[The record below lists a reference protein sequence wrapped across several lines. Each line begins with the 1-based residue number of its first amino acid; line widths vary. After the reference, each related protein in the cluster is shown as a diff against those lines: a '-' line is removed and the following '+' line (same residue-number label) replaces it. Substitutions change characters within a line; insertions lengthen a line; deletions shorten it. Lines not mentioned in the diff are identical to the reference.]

1 MYNWEASGQ
10 LQGLYSS
17 LCFLSVLMLPGQLYL
32 VLVVL
37 IYDTATW
44 LTAKSKRGLCRGAP

>member
-1 MYNWEASGQ
+1 MYNWEASGP

-17 LCFLSVLMLPGQLYL
+17 LCFLSVLLLPGQLYL

-37 IYDTATW
+37 IYDTATR